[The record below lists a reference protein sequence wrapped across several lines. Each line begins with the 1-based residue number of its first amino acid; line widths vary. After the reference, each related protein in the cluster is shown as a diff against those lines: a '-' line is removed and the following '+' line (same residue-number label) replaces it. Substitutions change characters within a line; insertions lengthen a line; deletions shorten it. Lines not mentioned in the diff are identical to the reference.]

1 VERIKRTRFAAR
13 VAKVG
18 NGEYGRPHGKGPPK
32 FLPPPPAELGD
43 DIDSDGSAE
52 EDGFLGTDDLAADLA
67 SLPMAAARSQALSR
81 QARELEQSRMRPMS
95 RWPPRVSKRTA
106 GVSLLEE
113 DSFGPRQE
121 LRRTFVAGAIV
132 TQLARESVS
141 SPREE
146 QGSLRASLRSTS
158 SVVRRS
164 DSAEMGSDVNRL
176 PRPNLP
182 AESSGAGEPC
192 GSRLWH
198 SRRERQQRYKERIWA
213 AFGDRDMEEGIDGS
227 VARFR
232 QEILPRRQCYSSHE
246 MLSRR
251 MNHRRMAH
259 AAEPGPEIGRGLLS
273 SHAVRTAEQV
283 ELEMVLFQRRLDTML
298 RAASGAAPA
307 FNLGMSISSE
317 RLFGFLLVALPSYP
331 QVQTLDLSRNSL
343 DDGHMERLSE
353 TLMEAGSV
361 TSLDVS
367 YNRLTWLS
375 ALALGK
381 LLVKRPR
388 DLGGAHRQLSTLRMD
403 GNHIGSRGTEVLV
416 EALTKNRHLKKLGL
430 QKCAVG
436 PAGGRKL
443 GQLLS
448 ETSIVAELDVSWN
461 ELGLHGAQHLLSAL
475 RVSPCLEVLNL
486 SHNFLGDEE
495 GEQLFEALAHNER
508 LRCLDVSS
516 NFLGP
521 RACASL
527 AEALLA
533 NPLTRLEQ
541 LTVDDN
547 PCGLRGG
554 VSLLSLLD
562 EGSTTAAIEISAK
575 GCSFA
580 QEAPKEDFDP
590 LEPEGLYHLKLG
602 HEEQR
607 AAAIALLEARN
618 AHSPSAWKVSR
629 LNGKQWRPPGPWS
642 PAPLVRATETNAQEA
657 APKKKRRKAASRKG
671 QRAAAADAG
680 RASAAPRT
688 TQKGGQAAGG
698 DGEEEPQLDPRDPR
712 AAVPPGGD
720 LVVEFRSTALAP
732 AGGDG
737 ALPSGMPE
745 GFFRRA
751 WRLQGQTEATDGWRL
766 ELVVAISRRH
776 AWTVP
781 QAVAALGSFLHRKEK
796 LQAAAQIFRCL
807 EGYHGAHAI
816 HAALSESEWCEL
828 YESLG
833 LCRIINP
840 SLLPGGYSLDLRMR
854 VDNYAAHLLQ
864 HFWWQEAIEQPA
876 LGESS
881 PCWRNV
887 RLDGAPARATP
898 TCRLPCNGR
907 LSLDY
912 ATWRP
917 PDPQSGHSRPLTD
930 RAFRGLMLQ
939 LTRQPEASAML
950 GRQRLVA
957 AILAEDAPAAASSLP
972 PKSQNQVPKPGGQ
985 ESSPAGRGAASQS
998 GARSGKGGQRPS
1010 PSTKKA
1016 AKPPAE
1022 GSGSWKSGSVAESRP
1037 PVPKNLAKVLHQAS
1051 QDYGFVENA
1060 AAAMDLIRGV
1070 LSRCTVDHKQAL
1082 VLLQAFE
1089 PFAAERVEVFKMMFR
1104 RILDHSKHAL
1114 LILRYGL
1121 KAEERKQVISAIGI
1135 LSLVNWDNPSGLY
1148 ELSTAFGDHRF
1159 CLFRLLKLAIAGGKV
1174 DVRMFQELRVGGEA
1188 VATAQMQS
1196 AGLWSRM
1203 LGPELWQQ
1211 LELHVAATA
1220 TGYEGL
1226 WDWLDAGAGNAAAL
1240 RAEAGTRA
1248 LAAREAG
1255 NVGGPGQP
1263 PLAAEEEEEE
1273 LTVWAEGETPAEGGG
1288 VPVSFVFE
1296 VRPEAR
1302 FAGIGLVASRR
1313 WRSWARRRREERE
1326 RAAVARIW
1334 RWYNTQKER
1343 AKLREMRKLLHLES
1357 SASDSAA

>member
-1 VERIKRTRFAAR
+1 MATEGVQANGGSVPPGGGFLRPAAR
-13 VAKVG
+13 AETDLCG
-18 NGEYGRPHGKGPPK
+18 GRNCH
-32 FLPPPPAELGD
+32 
-43 DIDSDGSAE
+43 
-52 EDGFLGTDDLAADLA
+52 
-67 SLPMAAARSQALSR
+67 
-81 QARELEQSRMRPMS
+81 
-95 RWPPRVSKRTA
+95 
-106 GVSLLEE
+106 
-113 DSFGPRQE
+113 
-121 LRRTFVAGAIV
+121 GAIV

-698 DGEEEPQLDPRDPR
+698 DGRSHSSIHGTRAQRCPPAGTLSWSSAPPRWLQPAATGPSRPACQRASSGAPGACKAKRRQPTGGASSSWSPFR
-712 AAVPPGGD
+712 AA
-720 LVVEFRSTALAP
+720 
-732 AGGDG
+732 
-737 ALPSGMPE
+737 M
-745 GFFRRA
+745 
-751 WRLQGQTEATDGWRL
+751 
-766 ELVVAISRRH
+766 H
-776 AWTVP
+776 
-781 QAVAALGSFLHRKEK
+781 
-796 LQAAAQIFRCL
+796 
-807 EGYHGAHAI
+807 
-816 HAALSESEWCEL
+816 
-828 YESLG
+828 G
-833 LCRIINP
+833 LCHKR
-840 SLLPGGYSLDLRMR
+840 LRR
-854 VDNYAAHLLQ
+854 
-864 HFWWQEAIEQPA
+864 
-876 LGESS
+876 S
-881 PCWRNV
+881 
-887 RLDGAPARATP
+887 
-898 TCRLPCNGR
+898 
-907 LSLDY
+907 
-912 ATWRP
+912 
-917 PDPQSGHSRPLTD
+917 
-930 RAFRGLMLQ
+930 
-939 LTRQPEASAML
+939 EASCTA
-950 GRQRLVA
+950 RRSYRPQR
-957 AILAEDAPAAASSLP
+957 
-972 PKSQNQVPKPGGQ
+972 
-985 ESSPAGRGAASQS
+985 
-998 GARSGKGGQRPS
+998 
-1010 PSTKKA
+1010 
-1016 AKPPAE
+1016 
-1022 GSGSWKSGSVAESRP
+1022 
-1037 PVPKNLAKVLHQAS
+1037 
-1051 QDYGFVENA
+1051 
-1060 AAAMDLIRGV
+1060 
-1070 LSRCTVDHKQAL
+1070 
-1082 VLLQAFE
+1082 
-1089 PFAAERVEVFKMMFR
+1089 
-1104 RILDHSKHAL
+1104 
-1114 LILRYGL
+1114 RY
-1121 KAEERKQVISAIGI
+1121 S
-1135 LSLVNWDNPSGLY
+1135 
-1148 ELSTAFGDHRF
+1148 
-1159 CLFRLLKLAIAGGKV
+1159 
-1174 DVRMFQELRVGGEA
+1174 
-1188 VATAQMQS
+1188 
-1196 AGLWSRM
+1196 
-1203 LGPELWQQ
+1203 
-1211 LELHVAATA
+1211 
-1220 TGYEGL
+1220 
-1226 WDWLDAGAGNAAAL
+1226 AAL
-1240 RAEAGTRA
+1240 RATTALTRSTPPSPRASGASCMRASGSVGSSTRASSRAGTA
-1248 LAAREAG
+1248 LTSG
-1255 NVGGPGQP
+1255 
-1263 PLAAEEEEEE
+1263 
-1273 LTVWAEGETPAEGGG
+1273 
-1288 VPVSFVFE
+1288 
-1296 VRPEAR
+1296 
-1302 FAGIGLVASRR
+1302 
-1313 WRSWARRRREERE
+1313 
-1326 RAAVARIW
+1326 
-1334 RWYNTQKER
+1334 
-1343 AKLREMRKLLHLES
+1343 
-1357 SASDSAA
+1357 